1 MLRLLV
7 LPLVLLLFGA
17 GPLPA
22 APAIVSAAGMHQAAA
37 MPIAAERRPG
47 EEVTLEEAVEQV
59 RKETGGRILS
69 AETVKSNGRRVHR
82 IKVLT
87 PDRRV
92 RVVNVDADSGRR

>member
-1 MLRLLV
+1 MPRL
-7 LPLVLLLFGA
+7 LVLLLFLFLFGA
-17 GPLPA
+17 GSLSA
-22 APAIVSAAGMHQAAA
+22 APVTGPATGVLQALAAPSVEA
-37 MPIAAERRPG
+37 RRSG
-47 EEVTLEEAVEQV
+47 GEVTLEEAVEQV

-69 AETVKSNGRRVHR
+69 AETVKANGRRVHR